1 MKLFLK
7 NTLTPFHWI
16 LIYGFS
22 LLLLRIII
30 TGELYFIF
38 LAWNL
43 FLAAVPLWICKII
56 EKFHGNIGMGT
67 VLLFAVWLLFLPN
80 TFYVVTDLM
89 HLQNSSGALLMLD
102 VLLILSF
109 ALICLYLGFA
119 SLQKMNK
126 IIIDSFHLRSLIF
139 FNYSILILCS
149 FGIYLGRFLRYN
161 SWNIISNPKSLF
173 LDCFNF
179 LKYPMENKEVWIF
192 TFGFGLFLIS
202 IHRLFNKTSYAI
214 DQE

>member
-22 LLLLRIII
+22 LLFLRIII

-38 LAWNL
+38 LVWNL
-43 FLAAVPLWICKII
+43 FLAAVPFWISKMIKKYTSNAGI
-56 EKFHGNIGMGT
+56 GT

-89 HLQNSSGALLMLD
+89 HLQNSSGAFLILD

-109 ALICLYLGFA
+109 ALICLHLGFA
-119 SLQKMNK
+119 SLQKMNE
-126 IIIDSFHLRSLIF
+126 IITDRLYLRNLNF
-139 FNYSILILCS
+139 FNYSILVLCS

-161 SWNIISNPKSLF
+161 SWNIINNPKNLF

-192 TFGFGLFLIS
+192 TLGFGLFLIS
-202 IHRLFNKTSYAI
+202 LHSLFDKTSYAI
-214 DQE
+214 NQE